1 MAKTTKLN
9 YKNVG
14 DVVFA
19 CSRRSRRIAISVGP
33 YKPVRVSFP
42 PAVSFGC
49 AQQYFEKNMEWVL
62 TKVTQA
68 KKHEQQSENVYASQP
83 PIDTAFHAKR
93 LYGRIKELA
102 LDFGYQFNK
111 ITIRNQRTR
120 WGSCS
125 AKNNINLNIH
135 LSRLPQ
141 HLCDYVLLHELVHTK
156 VKNHGKDFWKEL
168 DKTTNSKARLLDK
181 ELGKYPIPRGSSNLL

>member
-9 YKNVG
+9 YKNIG

-19 CSRRSRRIAISVGP
+19 CSRRSKRIAISVGP

-42 PAVSFGC
+42 PMVSFGS

-62 TKVTQA
+62 NKVTQA
-68 KKHEQQSENVYASQP
+68 KKHEQQSDMLYAAQP
-83 PIDTAFHAKR
+83 PADTNRLAKG
-93 LYGRIKELA
+93 LYSRINELA
-102 LDFGYQFNK
+102 SDFGYTFNRV
-111 ITIRNQRTR
+111 TIRSQKTR

-125 AKNNINLNIH
+125 TKNNINLNIH

-156 VKNHGKDFWKEL
+156 VKNHSKDFWKEL
-168 DKTTNSKARLLDK
+168 DKSTNSKAKQLDK
-181 ELGKYPIPRGSSNLL
+181 ELGKYPIPRGKNLQ